1 MSSRLQ
7 KHNIQSFARKCFKKC
22 CFVCRCSGGAMQV
35 VSAFQDQ
42 LSIRWGLSIVNTCN
56 WTWKKSFLMPWYL
69 LLLGALLVMAGRVYA
84 QSATCVSNEP
94 QQRLNFL
101 TSPWTAGSTSY
112 SATVGTLPNNVQ
124 FSATAAG
131 GNWLTG
137 NPVSGAIIGG
147 TTDAVTLAVN
157 RSNTTQTNVVTFTF
171 SKPVNNLQLT
181 VSDLDYFGNNAGAY
195 RDMVAITGTDIV
207 GGTVT
212 PTATAVNS
220 FYVTTSGNTA
230 YASTNAVSGNN
241 CSTSSSN
248 CNAIFNFSAPVV
260 SITITYANNTQSAFG
275 NPPNQAIGVSFG
287 GYCLQNGQ
295 LLNLAKTWVNA
306 VTGHTAAA
314 TTSSNRVATA
324 ALPAANATFSSTA
337 PSTGVTGA
345 QIRVFQG
352 ETITLP
358 TETFGGGAT
367 AAMYTT
373 TLQCTGGTPLSLG
386 SAARSIVINSD
397 STNTV
402 CTYTNTMGS
411 ADLKISKSTTAV
423 VALNGTLT
431 YKITV
436 SNMGPATVTGAT
448 LKDPVATG
456 ITKTSVACDSSLATN
471 KCTTAPSITALEGA
485 GYALPALAAGEVFQI
500 LVQATVP

>member
-1 MSSRLQ
+1 
-7 KHNIQSFARKCFKKC
+7 
-22 CFVCRCSGGAMQV
+22 
-35 VSAFQDQ
+35 
-42 LSIRWGLSIVNTCN
+42 
-56 WTWKKSFLMPWYL
+56 
-69 LLLGALLVMAGRVYA
+69 
-84 QSATCVSNEP
+84 
-94 QQRLNFL
+94 
-101 TSPWTAGSTSY
+101 
-112 SATVGTLPNNVQ
+112 
-124 FSATAAG
+124 
-131 GNWLTG
+131 
-137 NPVSGAIIGG
+137 
-147 TTDAVTLAVN
+147 
-157 RSNTTQTNVVTFTF
+157 
-171 SKPVNNLQLT
+171 
-181 VSDLDYFGNNAGAY
+181 
-195 RDMVAITGTDIV
+195 MVAITGTDIV

-485 GYALPALAAGEVFQI
+485 GYALPALAASIAALSASIFVWNAMFWIVPIISLMLLVLSLSSSTFIPSSSNVFTT
-500 LVQATVP
+500 LPELTSSSLTAFLHLSLLADVLLTASLDKKPVMPCFT

>member
-1 MSSRLQ
+1 
-7 KHNIQSFARKCFKKC
+7 
-22 CFVCRCSGGAMQV
+22 MQV

-69 LLLGALLVMAGRVYA
+69 LLLGVLLVMVGRVHA

-112 SATVGTLPNNVQ
+112 SATVGTSPNNVQ

-131 GNWLTG
+131 GYWYSG
-137 NPVSGAIIGG
+137 YPVSGSTIGG
-147 TTDAVTLAVN
+147 TTDAVSLQVDRTNATQN
-157 RSNTTQTNVVTFTF
+157 NTVTFTF

-181 VSDLDYFGNNAGAY
+181 VSDLDYQSNSTGAY
-195 RDMVAITGTDIV
+195 NDMVTITGTDIA
-207 GGTVT
+207 GGTVM

-220 FYVTTSGNTA
+220 FYVTTNGNTA
-230 YASTNAVSGNN
+230 YASNNAINTNN
-241 CSTSSSN
+241 CPLASSN
-248 CNAIFNFSAPVV
+248 CGAIFNFSAPVV
-260 SITITYANNTQSAFG
+260 SVVINYANTERAWGNT
-275 NPPNQAIGVSFG
+275 PLQAIGVSFG

-402 CTYTNTMGS
+402 CTYTNTMAS
-411 ADLKISKSTTAV
+411 ADLKISKSAAAV

-436 SNMGPATVTGAT
+436 SNMGPATVSGAT

>member
-1 MSSRLQ
+1 M
-7 KHNIQSFARKCFKKC
+7 
-22 CFVCRCSGGAMQV
+22 
-35 VSAFQDQ
+35 
-42 LSIRWGLSIVNTCN
+42 
-56 WTWKKSFLMPWYL
+56 
-69 LLLGALLVMAGRVYA
+69 
-84 QSATCVSNEP
+84 
-94 QQRLNFL
+94 
-101 TSPWTAGSTSY
+101 
-112 SATVGTLPNNVQ
+112 
-124 FSATAAG
+124 
-131 GNWLTG
+131 
-137 NPVSGAIIGG
+137 
-147 TTDAVTLAVN
+147 
-157 RSNTTQTNVVTFTF
+157 
-171 SKPVNNLQLT
+171 
-181 VSDLDYFGNNAGAY
+181 
-195 RDMVAITGTDIV
+195 
-207 GGTVT
+207 
-212 PTATAVNS
+212 
-220 FYVTTSGNTA
+220 
-230 YASTNAVSGNN
+230 
-241 CSTSSSN
+241 
-248 CNAIFNFSAPVV
+248 
-260 SITITYANNTQSAFG
+260 
-275 NPPNQAIGVSFG
+275 
-287 GYCLQNGQ
+287 QNGQ